1 VAQQA
6 DESGWNPASPDTAEL
21 PTRKS
26 IGQLSV
32 RLALAEARRTLLLQR
47 GDRLLQEFRSKYP
60 DAPAYL
66 VRYADRTLNDYR
78 WRLSGHTKWRRLGLP
93 SNKAAVELTGEIG
106 VQLLAGLPESARHD
120 WLRFEA
126 RRQAM
131 NFESAMTKYEVL
143 RLRSLIERQEM
154 LRQLVR
160 QGGD

>member
-1 VAQQA
+1 MAQQA
-6 DESGWNPASPDTAEL
+6 EQGGWDPASPDAAQL

-32 RLALAEARRTLLLQR
+32 RLALAEARRTALFQQ

-93 SNKAAVELTGEIG
+93 DNKAAVELTGEVG
-106 VQLLAGLPESARHD
+106 VKLLAGLPVSARQD

-160 QGGD
+160 QGGG